1 MPDIAMIGQTLSHYK
16 VLEEL
21 GSGGMGL
28 VYKAED
34 TKLNRYVALKFLPK
48 ELKFDKEAKLRFIR
62 EAQAAS
68 ALEHP
73 NICNI
78 HEIEE
83 TSEGQL
89 YIVMACYEGQTL
101 KQKIN
106 RSPLTSTEAIN
117 ISIQI
122 VEGLVRAHEEGIIHR
137 DIKPANIIVT
147 DRDEVKILDFGLAKL
162 VGQTQI
168 TKDLSTLGTVA
179 YMSPEQIQGEKV
191 DYSTDIWSFGV
202 MLYEMITGQLPFQG
216 EYEQAIIYSIIN
228 KSPQPVA
235 ELNPAIPTELQHILN
250 LCLNKKVSDRYQET
264 IELLEDLKSLKARLN
279 PESTKQVPIKFV
291 LRKQMQPYI
300 IGFVLLIIILSIWL
314 FWFRKNTIS
323 DERKSIAV
331 LPFINL
337 SENKDDDYFS
347 DGITDDILTYLY
359 KIGDLQVISRTTM
372 RQYKETNKSIR
383 EIGNELNVSAI
394 LEGSVRRAG
403 NKLHL
408 VAQLID
414 AKNDDHL
421 WAEIYDREIEDVFN
435 VQTEIAKKIAE
446 ALHSK
451 LSYSELKRLTTPT
464 IANIDAYNLQLEGE
478 FYLLKGNSEN
488 VLKAIG
494 KFYQTLSVDSSIA
507 RTWAY
512 LATAYARLADLGA
525 MSTDEGYS
533 KARYAAL
540 KAIMLDDNYAQGHT
554 ILGWIKRSY
563 DWDWIGAEVEC
574 QKAWELAPGDVTV
587 IRNLANLKK
596 SLGRFDEAIE
606 LIKKAVVLDPKRVP
620 VFTSLG
626 LLSMY
631 ANHLDDAAAAYQKA
645 IELNAE
651 YPAAHTFLG
660 LVYILQGKS
669 EKAIVTIQKE
679 IDEGWRLYGLAQ
691 AFYNA
696 GQITES
702 DSALKALIADYGGE
716 SSYQIAQVYAFR
728 GNADLAFEWLEKAY
742 SSRDGGLSEFKGDP
756 FMKKIESDPRYI
768 PFMKK
773 MKIPL

>member
-1 MPDIAMIGQTLSHYK
+1 MIGQILSHYK
-16 VLEEL
+16 ILEEL

-34 TKLNRYVALKFLPK
+34 TKLNRCVALKFLPA
-48 ELKFDKEAKLRFIR
+48 ELKFDKDAKLRFIQ

-78 HEIEE
+78 HEINE
-83 TSEGQL
+83 TPEGQL

-106 RSPLTSTEAIN
+106 RNPLTSAEAIN

-162 VGQTQI
+162 VGKTQF
-168 TKDLSTLGTVA
+168 TKDLATLGTVA
-179 YMSPEQIQGEKV
+179 YMSPEQLQGEKV
-191 DYSTDIWSFGV
+191 DYRTDIWSFGV

-216 EYEQAIIYSIIN
+216 EYEQAIVYSILN
-228 KSPQPVA
+228 KSPQPVT
-235 ELNPAIPTELQHILN
+235 ELNPNILVELQHVIN
-250 LCLNKKVSDRYQET
+250 LCLNKQVSDRYQKT
-264 IELLEDLKSLKARLN
+264 TELLEDLKSLKAKFDSW
-279 PESTKQVPIKFV
+279 STKRVPSIFA
-291 LRKQMQPYI
+291 LRKRMQPYI
-300 IGFVLLIIILSIWL
+300 ISVVLLVIVISIWL
-314 FWFRKNTIS
+314 FWFREKTIS

-331 LPFINL
+331 LPFVNL
-337 SENKDDDYFS
+337 SENKNDEYFS

-359 KIGDLQVISRTTM
+359 KIGDLQVLSRTTM
-372 RQYKETNKSIR
+372 RQYKESNKSIR

-394 LEGSVRRAG
+394 LEGSVRRTG
-403 NKLHL
+403 NKIHL

-414 AKNDDHL
+414 AKSDDHL
-421 WAEIYDREIEDVFN
+421 WAEIYDREIEDVFS

-451 LSYSELKRLTTPT
+451 LSPDELNKLTTPSIT
-464 IANIDAYNLQLEGE
+464 NIDAYNLQLEGE
-478 FYLLKGNSEN
+478 FYLFKGNSEN
-488 VLKAIG
+488 VLKAIE
-494 KFYQTLSVDSSIA
+494 KFNQTLALDSGIA

-512 LATAYARLADLGA
+512 LATSYARLADLGA
-525 MSTDEGYS
+525 ISTDEGYS
-533 KARYAAL
+533 KARYAAY

-554 ILGWIKRSY
+554 IMGWIKRSY
-563 DWDWIGAEVEC
+563 DWDWVGAEIEC
-574 QKAWELAPGDVTV
+574 QRALELAPGDVTV

-606 LIKKAVVLDPKRVP
+606 LIKKAVLLDPKKIP

-626 LLSMY
+626 LFSMY
-631 ANHLDDAAAAYQKA
+631 ANRLEDAAVAYQKA
-645 IELNAE
+645 IELDPE
-651 YPAAHTFLG
+651 YPIAHTFLG
-660 LVYILQGKS
+660 LVYILQGKPDL
-669 EKAIVTIQKE
+669 AVTTIQKE
-679 IDEGWRLYGLAQ
+679 TDEGWRLYGLSQ
-691 AFYNA
+691 AFYSA
-696 GQITES
+696 GKMAES
-702 DSALKALIADYGGE
+702 DSTLKVLITNYGSE
-716 SSYQIAQVYAFR
+716 SSYQIAEVYAFR

-742 SSRDGGLSEFKGDP
+742 TSRDGGLSEIKGDP
-756 FMKKIESDPRYI
+756 FMKNIESDPRYK
-768 PFMKK
+768 PFLKK
-773 MKIPL
+773 MKLPL